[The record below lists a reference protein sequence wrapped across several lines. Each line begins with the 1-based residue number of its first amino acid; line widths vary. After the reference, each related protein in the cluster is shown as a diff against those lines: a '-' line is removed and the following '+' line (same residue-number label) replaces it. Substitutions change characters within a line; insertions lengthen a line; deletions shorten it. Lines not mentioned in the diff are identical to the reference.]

1 VKVLHVINSL
11 KAGGAEKLIEDLLP
25 RMNGRDGIQ
34 IDALLLT
41 DEGNVFG
48 KSLIEAGIPIYVVP
62 LKSVYNPL
70 NIIYLRRHILKH
82 KYDMIHVHLFPASY
96 WVAMA
101 KRSILA
107 WKPKLVLT
115 EHSTHNKRR
124 EKWYLRGLEKFVYS
138 TYDRVISVSK
148 QAQENLIRWLNP
160 TDKSKFLVI
169 ENGVDIEKFAQAEPY
184 KKSEICDSFSD
195 DTKLICMVGRFT
207 EAKDQATL
215 IKAMTKIPDNVHLL
229 LVGEGPLKEEN
240 KALSKEIGVK
250 DKVHFLGFR
259 NDIPRILKTIDIF
272 VLSSNWEGLP
282 LALVEGMAAGKP
294 VIGSNALGIK
304 EVLTG
309 AGLLFPVGNS
319 DELARKINELVCEKS
334 KYEETSRKCQE
345 RASNYSLERMVE
357 RYVSVYT
364 ELLKTR

>member
-207 EAKDQATL
+207 EAKDQATV
-215 IKAMTKIPDNVHLL
+215 IKAVIGLPQDVHLL
-229 LVGEGPLKEEN
+229 LIGEGPLKGMCQDLVIRLN
-240 KALSKEIGVK
+240 LN
-250 DKVHFLGFR
+250 DRVHFLGFR
-259 NDIPRILKTIDIF
+259 DDVPRILRSVDIV
-272 VLSSNWEGLP
+272 VLSSNWEGFG
-282 LALVEGMAAGKP
+282 LAAIEGMAARKP
-294 VIGSNALGIK
+294 VIASNVPGLR
-304 EVLTG
+304 EVVKD
-309 AGLLFPVGNS
+309 AGLLFNVGESVELS
-319 DELARKINELVCEKS
+319 DKIGSLLKDDNYYNEVAK
-334 KYEETSRKCQE
+334 KCAE
-345 RASNYSLERMVE
+345 RAENYSIDKTIVAYSDL
-357 RYVSVYT
+357 YKA
-364 ELLKTR
+364 LLSH